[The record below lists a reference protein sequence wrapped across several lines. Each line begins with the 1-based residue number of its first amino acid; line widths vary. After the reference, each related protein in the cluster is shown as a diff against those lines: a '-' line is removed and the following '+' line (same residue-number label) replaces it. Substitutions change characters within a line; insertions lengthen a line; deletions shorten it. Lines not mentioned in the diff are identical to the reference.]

1 MNTVKKIAVLTSGGD
16 APGMNAA
23 IRGVVRAALNKGWE
37 VYGVRDAYWGLVKGG
52 EFIFPLDW
60 VDVSWTFREGGTF
73 LGSARYPE
81 LKGTS
86 IKSRELKE
94 RALLNLKKRG
104 ISGLVVIG
112 GDGSLTG
119 GYDLFTLVTQSEHIS
134 PELKGME
141 LSIIGI
147 PGSIDND
154 VALTDMSIG
163 VDTTLNTIVE
173 CIDKLRDTATSHKRI
188 IIVEVMGRRRGYLA
202 VMSGLA
208 TGADRVFIRE
218 EKINQEGMN
227 RMLLVLQESFAHGQK
242 AGLIIRAEGASFST
256 NFLKE
261 TVDVLLEPKREVRET
276 VLGHLQRGGNPTAFE
291 RILATR
297 MGVKAIQLLEK
308 VLPEPQLVGL
318 SENRIKPVALAKMLA
333 KIKDPLF
340 QEELSFNTQNAFDLS
355 RKLEDPPKGK
365 HRKARI
371 AVLTDGNNVSGMNMA
386 IRAIA
391 RLAINEGIE
400 VLGIKGGFAG
410 LTKGFESMITLEWSM
425 LEMKSIL
432 RRAGTLL
439 GVSANDFM
447 DDDAAFSTIKTHVEN
462 LKVDGIITIGNRKTY
477 HYSHKLSHMTQLP
490 VIGIPAA
497 LNCGLPGTDW
507 VIGMDTALNDL
518 VNGIERAVDAARV
531 KKRIFIVHL
540 KGEYCHCLV
549 KLAALAGGAEK
560 LIIDERRLETDGSDI
575 FQDTVRKKIKELE
588 TIISLGKYFA
598 TIIFFS
604 DYPEKAESAIQ
615 QIKQN
620 IKDSSLTLETTVIP
634 LETAYGGCAP
644 TAFDRVLA
652 KRLGEK
658 AIVTLQERMDK
669 KEYGFNMAGIN
680 GKTIVVDP
688 YNDTPDSVDYRCSG
702 DLESELQYCFD
713 LMSQPGKGCIG
724 MGGNTEWTDTRS
736 NEKQWEG
743 VWNCK
748 KCGHSQTFSFNPKKM
763 LCVYCENE
771 MCHNY
776 GYIRISRRL

>member
-1 MNTVKKIAVLTSGGD
+1 MTTVKKIAVLTSGGD

-119 GYDLFTLVTQSEHIS
+119 GYDLFTLVTQSEHIN

-154 VALTDMSIG
+154 VALTDMSVG

-355 RKLEDPPKGK
+355 RKLEDPPKEK

-400 VLGIKGGFAG
+400 VL
-410 LTKGFESMITLEWSM
+410 
-425 LEMKSIL
+425 
-432 RRAGTLL
+432 
-439 GVSANDFM
+439 
-447 DDDAAFSTIKTHVEN
+447 
-462 LKVDGIITIGNRKTY
+462 
-477 HYSHKLSHMTQLP
+477 
-490 VIGIPAA
+490 
-497 LNCGLPGTDW
+497 
-507 VIGMDTALNDL
+507 
-518 VNGIERAVDAARV
+518 ARV
-531 KKRIFIVHL
+531 
-540 KGEYCHCLV
+540 
-549 KLAALAGGAEK
+549 
-560 LIIDERRLETDGSDI
+560 S
-575 FQDTVRKKIKELE
+575 
-588 TIISLGKYFA
+588 
-598 TIIFFS
+598 
-604 DYPEKAESAIQ
+604 
-615 QIKQN
+615 
-620 IKDSSLTLETTVIP
+620 
-634 LETAYGGCAP
+634 
-644 TAFDRVLA
+644 
-652 KRLGEK
+652 
-658 AIVTLQERMDK
+658 
-669 KEYGFNMAGIN
+669 
-680 GKTIVVDP
+680 
-688 YNDTPDSVDYRCSG
+688 
-702 DLESELQYCFD
+702 
-713 LMSQPGKGCIG
+713 
-724 MGGNTEWTDTRS
+724 
-736 NEKQWEG
+736 
-743 VWNCK
+743 
-748 KCGHSQTFSFNPKKM
+748 
-763 LCVYCENE
+763 
-771 MCHNY
+771 
-776 GYIRISRRL
+776 